1 MDITNMIANLSM
13 DLSATKVQSQIQT
26 SLLKK
31 AMDVNEVMATEL
43 LDSMQVTNELV
54 PNFEGTINRL
64 V

>member
-54 PNFEGTINRL
+54 PNFEGTINR
-64 V
+64 

>member
-31 AMDVNEVMATEL
+31 ALDTNENMAVEL
-43 LDSMQVTNELV
+43 LDTMQVTNELV
-54 PNFEGTINRL
+54 PNFEGTINKL